1 MLPFRKQREKF
12 LNKHPLFS
20 HGVEDRDVPV
30 LLNIAKYI
38 CVYVYIKIY
47 IYMFLIPRHE
57 EKLVLT
63 ENPNF
68 LSLSFTVS

>member
-1 MLPFRKQREKF
+1 MLPFQKQRGKF

-38 CVYVYIKIY
+38 CVCVSVNIHTYV
-47 IYMFLIPRHE
+47 L
-57 EKLVLT
+57 
-63 ENPNF
+63 N
-68 LSLSFTVS
+68 S